1 MKGLVEYIAEH
12 NKEVEEIKQEE
23 TKQEETKV
31 EESTESSDEQE

>member
-12 NKEVEEIKQEE
+12 NKEVEE